1 MHRTRSLI
9 AAVAV
14 LAVSAGFAAAHAMP
28 AASNAGIDTARQ
40 ASGQQVP
47 LGVDASTSHQN
58 LNAGT
63 PDSAG
68 APPDGTHGA
77 DVSAAAKAPTPDGDW
92 ANHGAYVSSIAKG
105 WGQATSAAHQ
115 NTNAYMHESARLP
128 SLARR
133 ELRRTAFRQAS
144 IDEALILG

>member
-9 AAVAV
+9 AALVV
-14 LAVSAGFAAAHAMP
+14 LAIPAGFAAAHAMP

-47 LGVDASTSHQN
+47 LGVDASTSHQK

-63 PDSAG
+63 PDTAG

-92 ANHGAYVSSIAKG
+92 PNHGAYVSSIAKG
-105 WGQATSAAHQ
+105 WGQATSVAHQ
-115 NTNAYMHESARLP
+115 NANASGEATNHAPAAAAIGLSHRP
-128 SLARR
+128 
-133 ELRRTAFRQAS
+133 
-144 IDEALILG
+144 

>member
-28 AASNAGIDTARQ
+28 AASNGGIDTARQ
-40 ASGQQVP
+40 ASGKQVP
-47 LGVDASTSHQN
+47 LGVDASTDHQN
-58 LNAGT
+58 VNADT
-63 PDSAG
+63 HDTAG

-77 DVSAAAKAPTPDGDW
+77 DVSAAAKAPTPEGEW
-92 ANHGAYVSSIAKG
+92 ANHSAYVSSIAKG

-115 NTNAYMHESARLP
+115 NANATGAPTNHTP
-128 SLARR
+128 
-133 ELRRTAFRQAS
+133 TAATNGLS
-144 IDEALILG
+144 HHP

>member
-1 MHRTRSLI
+1 
-9 AAVAV
+9 
-14 LAVSAGFAAAHAMP
+14 MP

-40 ASGQQVP
+40 VSGQQVP

-63 PDSAG
+63 PDTAG

-105 WGQATSAAHQ
+105 WGQATSVAHQ
-115 NTNAYMHESARLP
+115 NANASGEATNHAPAAAAIGRSHRP
-128 SLARR
+128 
-133 ELRRTAFRQAS
+133 
-144 IDEALILG
+144 

>member
-9 AAVAV
+9 AALVV
-14 LAVSAGFAAAHAMP
+14 LAIPAGFAAAHAMP

-105 WGQATSAAHQ
+105 
-115 NTNAYMHESARLP
+115 
-128 SLARR
+128 
-133 ELRRTAFRQAS
+133 
-144 IDEALILG
+144 